1 MNDVAAT
8 DHADHHDDPWS
19 HVPPPSIWPFL
30 VSLSL
35 IILPFGMLTSMG
47 AFDWAGE
54 NLADPQW
61 AEKASGWDTFTAS
74 IWSGVNAL
82 APLLLLGSLTAFF
95 FCIMGWAHQIIKEKP
110 LSHDSNQQQLDL
122 KFFTKMFLISETM
135 AFSAIFGYL
144 YITNYIGGT
153 LIKPEDIHLG
163 GTLVAVSTILLIT
176 SSVTCE
182 FAMMAL
188 HKGNKNAARALLLFT
203 IVLGVIFLGCQGY
216 EYGELIIEGFTPKA
230 IGENKHNA
238 FATLFYTST
247 GFHGF
252 HVLTGLVML
261 FLVWFRMELGHFD
274 AHRHFSAYAAS
285 LYWHFVDV
293 IWILLFISVY
303 VMLA

>member
-1 MNDVAAT
+1 MSNAAE
-8 DHADHHDDPWS
+8 HAHEDPMS

-35 IILPFGMLTSMG
+35 IILPFGILVSAG
-47 AFDWAGE
+47 AFEWATA

-61 AEKASGWDTFTAS
+61 VQSSSALEYFTTS
-74 IWSGVNAL
+74 IWHSINSLGPLVL
-82 APLLLLGSLTAFF
+82 AVALTAFLF
-95 FCIMGWAHQIIKEKP
+95 FIMGWCHQIIKEKP
-110 LSHDSNQQQLDL
+110 ISHDLEQQQNDL
-122 KFFTKMFLISETM
+122 KMMLKMFLISEAM
-135 AFSAIFGYL
+135 AFSAVFAYL

-163 GTLVAVSTILLIT
+163 GTLVAVATILLIS

-182 FAMMAL
+182 FAMIAL
-188 HKGNKNAARALLLFT
+188 HNGEKNKARFLLVVT
-203 IVLGVIFLGCQGY
+203 ILLGVIFLGCQGY

-230 IGENKHNA
+230 IGENKHNS
-238 FATLFYTST
+238 FATLFYTGT

-261 FLVWFRMELGHFD
+261 FLVWFRMELGHFT
-274 AHRHFSAYAAS
+274 AKRHFSAFAAS

-293 IWILLFISVY
+293 VWILLFISVY
-303 VMLA
+303 VMVA